1 MNEDALLSLYLRPTE
16 AGRLATLA
24 RQRAFGEA
32 IAIRPAPRHEP
43 PEAAAIVRDD
53 AVVSCDAWPDPA
65 SVRAGDRVVVQVD
78 ANEDARR
85 RFVRWLA
92 LAAKSLPAEVAIAP
106 FSREAGGLHRLFCL
120 AAARLRLPDHVRV
133 EVRHDLVGIR
143 LAQIALGFGA
153 DTIGGPLQSERKLP
167 LAGVP
172 RPNEATRTGLAHLV
186 TQTGLTPL

>member
-1 MNEDALLSLYLRPTE
+1 MNEDALLSLYLRPAE

-24 RQRAFGEA
+24 RQRAFGDA

-43 PEAAAIVRDD
+43 PEAAAIVRGD
-53 AVVSCDAWPDPA
+53 AVIPCDAWPDPA

-78 ANEDARR
+78 ADEDARR

-92 LAAKSLPAEVAIAP
+92 LAAKSLPESSIAP

-120 AAARLRLPDHVRV
+120 AAARLRLPDRVRV
-133 EVRHDLVGIR
+133 EARHDLIGIR

-153 DTIGGPLQSERKLP
+153 DTLGGALQSERKLP

-186 TQTGLTPL
+186 VQTGLTPS